1 MIVCDVKFSVGR
13 DSASLVEFDNNDFRQ
28 GSVIEHDHH
37 ERDGFVSDEE
47 EDEEMMFGNS
57 EAVKQLFEKL
67 AQEQLQSEI
76 GTDVDD
82 DNVNDM
88 DGDKNN
94 NGGKQ
99 VFDSSALAT
108 LLKGVRSTIEV
119 EQNNVVVIDNQLNE
133 EEKMKLEK
141 LQQIRIK
148 FLRLFL
154 RLGLTTQESIAAQ
167 VLQRLTLIAAGRD
180 PRQTSQIFNLNA
192 AEESAFNLEA
202 RGEILN
208 HSLNVLVLGKS
219 VVGKSAT
226 INSIFGKVKTKI
238 SAYGSATNSIKE
250 IVGMVDGVSI
260 RVFDTPGLKSSALEQ
275 CYNKKVL
282 SMIPKLTKKK
292 PIDIVLYVDRLD
304 IQTKNLNDLPLLRTI
319 CDVFGP
325 LIWRNTVITLTHAA
339 TAPPDGPLGSPLS
352 YDVFVTQRNCA
363 VQQAIGQV
371 IGDERIMNPSLMNPV
386 ALVENH
392 PSCRKNKNG
401 HKVLPNGQTW
411 RPLLLLLCYSMK
423 ILSEATSL
431 SKTQEMFN
439 YNKLFGFR
447 VRTPSLP
454 YLLSWLMQP
463 RNHAKLASNQGGNDI
478 GGSEMEFAELSD
490 SDQEDDEDEYDR
502 LLPFRPLKKSQ
513 VAKLSR
519 EQRKAYFEEYDYR
532 VKLLVKKQ
540 WKEELRR
547 MREIKKNKGKSE
559 YGYPEEGAQNMESP
573 DAVPTPLH
581 DMIMPLSFDGDN
593 PVFRYRF
600 LESTSQFLTRPVLDA
615 NGWDHDCG
623 YDGVTIEN
631 SLAIGNK
638 FPASFGVQ
646 VAKDKKDFNM
656 QLESSVAAKHG
667 ENGSSMAGFDIQN
680 IGKQLAYVIRGE
692 TEFKN
697 FKRNKTCAGVSATF
711 LGENVSTGLKVED
724 QIALGKCLLLIGSA
738 GLMRSQGDSAYG
750 TNVEVRFKEADFP
763 IGQDQS
769 SLSLSLVKWRGE
781 LALGANLQSQFSTG
795 RSYKMAVRAGLNNKR
810 SGQISVRTSSS
821 EQLQIALVAVLPIV
835 RAIYANFWS
844 KACERDPNSI
854 F

>member
-1 MIVCDVKFSVGR
+1 VSFF
-13 DSASLVEFDNNDFRQ
+13 EFDNKDFRQ
-28 GSVIEHDHH
+28 KSVIEHDHL

-47 EDEEMMFGNS
+47 EEGEEMMFGNS
-57 EAVKQLFEKL
+57 EAVKKLFEKL
-67 AQEQLQSEI
+67 AQEQLHSEF
-76 GTDVDD
+76 DDAAADD
-82 DNVNDM
+82 DVNDM
-88 DGDKNN
+88 DGDKDN

-99 VFDSSALAT
+99 VFDSPALAT
-108 LLKGVRSTIEV
+108 LLKGVRSTIDV
-119 EQNNVVVIDNQLNE
+119 EQNNVFVVDNQLNE

-148 FLRLFL
+148 FLRLIL
-154 RLGLTTQESIAAQ
+154 RLGLTAQESIAAQ
-167 VLQRLTLIAAGRD
+167 VLHRLTLIAAGRD
-180 PRQTSQIFNLNA
+180 QSQTSQIFNLNA

-219 VVGKSAT
+219 GVGKSAT

-238 SAYGSATNSIKE
+238 SAFGSATNSIKE

-282 SMIPKLTKKK
+282 SMIQKLTKKK

-352 YDVFVTQRNCA
+352 YDVFVTQRTGA
-363 VQQAIGQV
+363 VQQAIGHV

-431 SKTQEMFN
+431 SKTQEMFDF
-439 YNKLFGFR
+439 NKLFGFR

-454 YLLSWLMQP
+454 HLLSWLMQP
-463 RNHAKLASNQGGNDI
+463 RNHPKLASNQGGNDI

-513 VAKLSR
+513 VSKLSR

-532 VKLLVKKQ
+532 VKLLQKKQ
-540 WKEELRR
+540 WKEEVRR
-547 MREIKKNKGKSE
+547 MREIKKNKGKSNVNDD
-559 YGYPEEGAQNMESP
+559 GYTEEGSQDMESL
-573 DAVPTPLH
+573 DAVPTPLP

-593 PVFRYRF
+593 PVFRYRC
-600 LESTSQFLTRPVLDA
+600 LESTSQFLTRPVLDV
-615 NGWDHDCG
+615 NGWDHDFG

-631 SLAIGNK
+631 SLAIVNK

-667 ENGSSMAGFDIQN
+667 ENGSSMAGFEIQN
-680 IGKQLAYVIRGE
+680 IGRQLAYVVRGE
-692 TEFKN
+692 TKFKN

-711 LGENVSTGLKVED
+711 LGKNVSTGLKVED
-724 QIALGKCLLLIGSA
+724 QIALGKCLLLMGSA

-781 LALGANLQSQFSTG
+781 LALGANLQSQFSIG

-835 RAIYANFWS
+835 RAIYANFRS
-844 KACERDPNSI
+844 KACERDSI